1 MNLLIPRFRMLSQP
15 FRPFGRRAT
24 WLAGAAL
31 VCFGLSSTSCKEVP
45 LLAPSGATLTIIL
58 SADQLAANGGT
69 INITATLT
77 QGAAVQPGNGNGN
90 GNGTTT
96 TPAPVGQP
104 VHDGTQVTFTTSLG
118 TIEPVTATTKGG
130 QVTVQLS
137 GNGQTGTAKITA
149 FSGTVTASTTIT
161 VS

>member
-1 MNLLIPRFRMLSQP
+1 MVPQP
-15 FRPFGRRAT
+15 FRVFGRDAARL
-24 WLAGAAL
+24 LALGVAIL
-31 VCFGLSSTSCKEVP
+31 GLSSVSCQDVP
-45 LLAPSGATLTIIL
+45 LLAPSTSTLTIIL
-58 SADQLAANGGT
+58 SADTLSASGT
-69 INITATLT
+69 INVTATLV
-77 QGAAVQPGNGNGN
+77 QGSGTPSTPGNGA
-90 GNGTTT
+90 TT
-96 TPAPVGQP
+96 TPSGVAQP

-118 TIEPVTATTKGG
+118 TIDPVTATTKGG

>member
-1 MNLLIPRFRMLSQP
+1 MVLQP
-15 FRPFGRRAT
+15 FRRSGRRAA
-24 WLAGAAL
+24 WLLGAAVACL
-31 VCFGLSSTSCKEVP
+31 GVSSASCQEVP

-58 SADQLAANGGT
+58 SADTLSANGGT
-69 INITATLT
+69 INVTATLVQGSGT
-77 QGAAVQPGNGNGN
+77 QQQ
-90 GNGTTT
+90 GNGTGNSTPT

-118 TIEPVTATTKGG
+118 TIDPVMATTKGG